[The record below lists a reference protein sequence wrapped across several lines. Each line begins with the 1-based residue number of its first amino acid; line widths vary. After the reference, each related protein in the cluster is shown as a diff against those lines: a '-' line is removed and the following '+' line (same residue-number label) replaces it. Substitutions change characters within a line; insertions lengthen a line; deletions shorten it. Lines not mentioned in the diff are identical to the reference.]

1 MQYKPDVARLST
13 IHSPT
18 LEPGTHDVSYHLP
31 SNPSSPF
38 SSRKSTFIFAF
49 SKILSLFYSPEKTLS
64 FHFKCLLWRIPFNI
78 SKIQSWTK
86 MLRKMHVVCVIW
98 KYFPLKPGSLKILPP
113 PPPKNNVEVWP
124 EHFYCLLN
132 NIDQGGV
139 GGGVTM
145 VPNTQGG
152 SPVCKEEQNS

>member
-1 MQYKPDVARLST
+1 MNIIILWPWQVRLVLTVTSVLYA
-13 IHSPT
+13 HSAPEQ
-18 LEPGTHDVSYHLP
+18 LQPWEQAKQ
-31 SNPSSPF
+31 
-38 SSRKSTFIFAF
+38 KSTFIFAF
-49 SKILSLFYSPEKTLS
+49 QKMLSLFYSREKTLS

-145 VPNTQGG
+145 VPNSQGR
-152 SPVCKEEQNS
+152 SPVCRKEQNS